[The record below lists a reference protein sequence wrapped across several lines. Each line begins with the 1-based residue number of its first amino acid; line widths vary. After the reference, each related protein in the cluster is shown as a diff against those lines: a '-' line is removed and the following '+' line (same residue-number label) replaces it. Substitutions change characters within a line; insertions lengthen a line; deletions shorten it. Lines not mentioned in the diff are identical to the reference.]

1 MVKARKEARGNA
13 ADPVSDLL
21 NRLRNGMRAG
31 HDRVEMPVSRLRED
45 LLKVLA
51 SEGYVASYSRVEDK
65 DKGRPALRVILKYD
79 SDGEPIVTGLER
91 VSRPGRRVYAGAK
104 EIPEVLG
111 GLGISIVSTSKGIVT
126 GKAARESKLGGEIL
140 CNIW

>member
-1 MVKARKEARGNA
+1 MVRERGA
-13 ADPVSDLL
+13 VSTTTGDPISDLL

-31 HDRVEMPVSRLRED
+31 HERVQMPASRLRED
-45 LLKVLA
+45 LLRVLA
-51 SEGYVASYSRVEDK
+51 DEGYIASYRRVEE
-65 DKGRPALRVILKYD
+65 KGRPLLRVGLKYD
-79 SDGEPIVTGLER
+79 PEGEPIVTGLER
-91 VSRPGRRVYAGAK
+91 VSRPGRRVYAASK

-126 GKAARESKLGGEIL
+126 GRAARESRLGGEIL

>member
-1 MVKARKEARGNA
+1 MVKAREGIRTTT
-13 ADPVSDLL
+13 ADPVTDLL

-31 HDRVEMPVSRLRED
+31 HDRVDMPASRLRED
-45 LLKVLA
+45 LLRVL
-51 SEGYVASYSRVEDK
+51 SDEGYIASYRRLEE
-65 DKGRPALRVILKYD
+65 KGRPVLRVGLKYD
-79 SDGEPIVTGLER
+79 PEGEPIVTGLER
-91 VSRPGRRVYAGAK
+91 VSRPGRRVYAAAK

-126 GKAARESKLGGEIL
+126 GKAARESRLGGEIL